1 MAAQVITFQCVVKN
15 RCGTLISN
23 TTNCNVLSDGRQR
36 PSLLP
41 ALAEALQDLR
51 EGERRTICLLA
62 SDAYG
67 FYDPQLVFTRLR
79 DELVMGDSIRR
90 GEQIRYSH
98 QGKLKL
104 CKVIAAD
111 DFSVTFDANHPLAGQ
126 DLIFEIYTIR
136 ARIAS
141 SDEIKSDDISREL
154 LH

>member
-79 DELVMGDSIRR
+79 DELALGETLKR
-90 GEQIRYSH
+90 GEQVRYPVN
-98 QGKLKL
+98 GKLKL
-104 CKVIAAD
+104 CKIIAAD
-111 DFSVTFDANHPLAGQ
+111 DLTVTIDANHPLAGQ
-126 DLIFEIYTIR
+126 DLVFEIETIKAR
-136 ARIAS
+136 AAS
-141 SDEIKSDDISREL
+141 RDELEEEEFSQDR

>member
-1 MAAQVITFQCVVKN
+1 MATQVISFQCVVKN
-15 RCGTLISN
+15 RCGQLISE
-23 TTNCNVLSDGRQR
+23 TTNREVLNDGRDT
-36 PSLLP
+36 SLLP
-41 ALAEALQDLR
+41 ALSVALQNLR
-51 EGERRTICLLA
+51 EGERRTVSLNA

-67 FYDPQLVFTRLR
+67 YYDPKLVFTRLR